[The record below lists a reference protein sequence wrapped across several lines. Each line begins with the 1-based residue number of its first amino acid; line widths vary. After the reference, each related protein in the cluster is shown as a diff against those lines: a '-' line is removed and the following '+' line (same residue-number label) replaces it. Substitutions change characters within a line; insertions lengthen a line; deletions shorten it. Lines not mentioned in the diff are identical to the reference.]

1 MAMLQL
7 DRLTKRFGDFTAV
20 KDLSLTVA
28 DGEMVALLGESGC
41 GKTTTLR
48 MIAGFSEADEG
59 VVSID
64 GRVMNSIPAFKRNVG
79 IFFQNYALFPHLT
92 AYDNI
97 AFGLKVQRM
106 DRQVIHA
113 KVAQIIRMVKLEGL
127 EKRYP
132 RELSGGQQQRVALAR
147 ALVMEP
153 SVMLLDEPLSN
164 LDAKLRVEMQVEIK
178 RIQRVLGITTIIV
191 THDQEEAI
199 SLADR
204 VVVMDKGRI
213 VQVGKPEDVFENPA
227 SPFIADFMGFVNFF
241 SGTVESVTEETTR
254 IRCGEYLI
262 EQSSALCAADLA
274 AGDSVKL
281 AIRPEKI
288 LVSDCSGSSSPLL
301 GRIESSTYKGNIT
314 RVEISGVFPEP
325 LFVHCSDFH
334 GSPGDSIGVC
344 LPPEKI
350 RVFKTK

>member
-7 DRLTKRFGDFTAV
+7 DKLTKRFGDFTAV

-79 IFFQNYALFPHLT
+79 IFFKNYALFTHLT

-106 DRQVIHA
+106 DRQVIRE
-113 KVAQIIRMVKLEGL
+113 KVEKIIHMVKLDGL
-127 EKRYP
+127 EQRYP

-153 SVMLLDEPLSN
+153 TVMLLDEPLSN

-213 VQVGKPEDVFENPA
+213 VQVGIPEDVFENPA

-241 SGTVESVTEETTR
+241 SGTVEAVTAETTR
-254 IRCGEYLI
+254 IRCGDHLI
-262 EQSSALCAADLA
+262 EHATILCGETAV
-274 AGDSVKL
+274 GDEVKL

-288 LVSDCSGSSSPLL
+288 LLSDNAETTSPLL
-301 GRIESSTYKGNIT
+301 GRIESTTYKGNIT
-314 RVEISGVFPEP
+314 RVEVSGVFPEP

-334 GSPGDSIGVC
+334 GSPGDSIGVH
-344 LPPEKI
+344 LPPEKM

>member
-7 DRLTKRFGDFTAV
+7 DKLTKRFGHFTAV

-48 MIAGFSEADEG
+48 MIAGFTESDEG
-59 VVSID
+59 VVSLD

-92 AYDNI
+92 AYENI

-106 DRQVIHA
+106 DRQVIRD
-113 KVAQIIRMVKLEGL
+113 KVEKIIHMVKLDGL
-127 EKRYP
+127 EQRYP

-153 SVMLLDEPLSN
+153 TVMLLDEPLSN

-204 VVVMDKGRI
+204 VVVMDKGCI
-213 VQVGKPEDVFENPA
+213 VQVGSPEEVFENPA

-241 SGTVESVTEETTR
+241 NGTVESVTEETTR
-254 IRCGEYLI
+254 IRCGDHLI
-262 EQSSALCAADLA
+262 EHATALCGETV
-274 AGDSVKL
+274 AGDAVKL

-288 LVSDCSGSSSPLL
+288 LLSDYRGDTSSLL
-301 GRIESSTYKGNIT
+301 GRIESTTYKGNIT

-334 GSPGDSIGVC
+334 GSPGDSVGVH
-344 LPPEKI
+344 LPPEKM

>member
-7 DRLTKRFGDFTAV
+7 DKLTKRFGHFTAV

-48 MIAGFSEADEG
+48 MIAGFTESDEG

-106 DRQVIHA
+106 DRQVIRE
-113 KVAQIIRMVKLEGL
+113 KVEKIIHMVKLDGL
-127 EKRYP
+127 EQRYP

-153 SVMLLDEPLSN
+153 TVMLLDEPLSN

-204 VVVMDKGRI
+204 VVVMDKGCT
-213 VQVGKPEDVFENPA
+213 VQVGTPEEVFETPA
-227 SPFIADFMGFVNFF
+227 SPFIADFMGFVNFI
-241 SGTVESVTEETTR
+241 SGTVESVSGTTTG
-254 IRCGEYLI
+254 IRCGGHLI
-262 EQSSALCAADLA
+262 EQATALCGETTV
-274 AGDSVKL
+274 GDQVKL

-288 LVSDCSGSSSPLL
+288 MISAGRQAPDAFM
-301 GRIESSTYKGNIT
+301 GRIESTTYKGNIT
-314 RVEISGVFPEP
+314 RVEISGVFLEP
-325 LFVHCSDFH
+325 LFAHCSDFR
-334 GSPGDSIGVC
+334 GTAGDAVGVH
-344 LPPEKI
+344 LPPNKL

>member
-1 MAMLQL
+1 MAILQL
-7 DRLTKRFGDFTAV
+7 DNLTKRFGNFTAV
-20 KDLSLTVA
+20 EHVSLTVA

-59 VVSID
+59 VITID
-64 GRVMNSIPAFKRNVG
+64 GKVMNSIPAYKRNVG

-97 AFGLKVQRM
+97 AFGLKVQKR
-106 DRQVIHA
+106 DRHEIREKVGKIIH
-113 KVAQIIRMVKLEGL
+113 MVKLDGL

-164 LDAKLRVEMQVEIK
+164 LDAKLRIEMQEEIK

-199 SLADR
+199 SLAHR
-204 VVVMDKGRI
+204 VVVMDQGKI
-213 VQVGKPEDVFENPA
+213 VQVGPPDEVFENPCNA
-227 SPFIADFMGFVNFF
+227 FIADFMGFVNIFE
-241 SGTVESVTEETTR
+241 GTVESVADGVMC
-254 IRCGEYLI
+254 IRCMDKLI
-262 EQSSALCAADLA
+262 EAEAASCDEIVVGEA
-274 AGDSVKL
+274 VKL
-281 AIRPEKI
+281 AIRPEK
-288 LVSDCSGSSSPLL
+288 LQLSDNKNSHNVFTGT
-301 GRIESSTYKGNIT
+301 IESTTYKGNIT
-314 RVEISGVFPEP
+314 RLEISGIITEP
-325 LFVHCSDFH
+325 LFAHKSDFYQK
-334 GSPGDSIGVC
+334 PGDTIGVY
-344 LPPEKI
+344 LPPDKI

>member
-1 MAMLQL
+1 MAILQL
-7 DRLTKRFGDFTAV
+7 EHLTKRFGNFTAV
-20 KDLSLTVA
+20 EDVSLTVA

-48 MIAGFSEADEG
+48 MIAGFSEADVG
-59 VVSID
+59 MVSID
-64 GRVMNSIPAFKRNVG
+64 GRVMNSIPAYKRNVG

-97 AFGLKVQRM
+97 AFGLKVQKRN
-106 DRQVIHA
+106 RCEISEKVENIIH
-113 KVAQIIRMVKLEGL
+113 MVKLDSL

-164 LDAKLRVEMQVEIK
+164 LDAKLRIEMQEEIK

-199 SLADR
+199 SLAHR

-213 VQVGKPEDVFENPA
+213 VQEGPPEEVFERPCTA
-227 SPFIADFMGFVNFF
+227 FIADFMGFVNFF
-241 SGTVESVTEETTR
+241 KGKIEAVSTDVVSV
-254 IRCGEYLI
+254 RCGDNLI
-262 EQSSALCAADLA
+262 KANASFCGEVSV
-274 AGDSVKL
+274 GDTVKL
-281 AIRPEKI
+281 AIRPEK
-288 LVSDCSGSSSPLL
+288 LQFSADKDSSNAFK
-301 GRIESSTYKGNIT
+301 GTIESTTYKGNVT
-314 RVEISGVFPEP
+314 RVEISGIFAEP
-325 LFVHCSDFH
+325 LFAHTSDFH
-334 GSPGDSIGVC
+334 KVPGDMIDVY
-344 LPPEKI
+344 LPPDKI
-350 RVFKTK
+350 RVFTTK

>member
-106 DRQVIHA
+106 DRQVIHT

-213 VQVGKPEDVFENPA
+213 VQVGKPEEVFENPA

-241 SGTVESVTEETTR
+241 SGTVESVTEETTG
-254 IRCGEYLI
+254 IRCGEHLI
-262 EQSSALCAADLA
+262 EQSSALCADMA

-288 LVSDCSGSSSPLL
+288 LVSDCGGSSNPLF
-301 GRIESSTYKGNIT
+301 GRIESTTYKGNIT

-325 LFVHCSDFH
+325 LFVHSSDFH

>member
-1 MAMLQL
+1 
-7 DRLTKRFGDFTAV
+7 
-20 KDLSLTVA
+20 
-28 DGEMVALLGESGC
+28 
-41 GKTTTLR
+41 
-48 MIAGFSEADEG
+48 
-59 VVSID
+59 
-64 GRVMNSIPAFKRNVG
+64 
-79 IFFQNYALFPHLT
+79 
-92 AYDNI
+92 
-97 AFGLKVQRM
+97 
-106 DRQVIHA
+106 
-113 KVAQIIRMVKLEGL
+113 
-127 EKRYP
+127 
-132 RELSGGQQQRVALAR
+132 
-147 ALVMEP
+147 
-153 SVMLLDEPLSN
+153 
-164 LDAKLRVEMQVEIK
+164 MQVEIK

-288 LVSDCSGSSSPLL
+288 LVSDCGGSSSQLL
-301 GRIESSTYKGNIT
+301 GRVESTTYKGNIT
-314 RVEISGVFPEP
+314 RVEISGVFPVP
-325 LFVHCSDFH
+325 LFVHSSDFH